1 MVGKKQKVRFCVF
14 FGIDSNERKSG
25 ICGSYDFSFTWFC
38 SNVFQQY
45 FFFPCVWSLLT
56 TVFSCDFL
64 SLPLPLL
71 LRLCGAVAR
80 EG

>member
-45 FFFPCVWSLLT
+45 FFFSLCLESPHHC
-56 TVFSCDFL
+56 FFL
-64 SLPLPLL
+64 RLPLIAPPFTVETLW
-71 LRLCGAVAR
+71 CGC
-80 EG
+80 